1 MKPCFLAA
9 AAALLVATA
18 PAGAQSVT
26 LTHVHG
32 LAFTADGKQLF
43 IPSHH
48 GLAIYSEGKWSVAP
62 GPRHDYMG
70 FAASE
75 DRFYSSGHPAPGSG
89 LVDPF
94 GLMRSRDGG
103 RTWDKL
109 GLQGE
114 SDFHVLAVGYRTNAV
129 YVFNPVPNSRM
140 KTPGIYSTQNDGFGW
155 VPAAARGLAGQI
167 VALAAHPT
175 DARVVAAT
183 TRDGVF
189 VSKDSGNSFARLAE
203 GEAYAVHFD
212 LDGQHLWFSGHDSA
226 PRLVRAALEGGGRD
240 EIKLPSLARDAVAYI
255 AQSQATSGVYAIAT
269 FERSVYL
276 TADGGKTW
284 RRIAE
289 RGRTE

>member
-175 DARVVAAT
+175 DARRCCDHSRRRV
-183 TRDGVF
+183 
-189 VSKDSGNSFARLAE
+189 RLE
-203 GEAYAVHFD
+203 GQRQF
-212 LDGQHLWFSGHDSA
+212 
-226 PRLVRAALEGGGRD
+226 VRAARRGRGLCGALRPGRPTPVVLRPRQRATPGPRRARRRGRD

>member
-9 AAALLVATA
+9 AAALLVAAA

-32 LAFTADGKQLF
+32 LAFGADGKELF

-48 GLAIYSEGKWSVAP
+48 GLAIYSDGKWSVAP

-70 FAASE
+70 FTATA

-89 LVDPF
+89 LVNPF

-103 RTWDKL
+103 KTWDKL

-114 SDFHVLAVGYRTNAV
+114 SDFHVLAVGYRSNAV
-129 YVFNPVPNSRM
+129 YVFNPAPNSRM

-155 VPAAARGLAGQI
+155 VPAAARGLTGQI
-167 VALAAHPT
+167 IALAVHPT
-175 DARVVAAT
+175 DARMVAAT

-189 VSKDSGNSFARLAE
+189 VSKDSGNTFARLAE

-212 LDGQHLWFSGHDSA
+212 LDAEHLWFSGHDSA
-226 PRLVRAALEGGGRD
+226 PRLYRFALESRTRE
-240 EIKLPSLARDAVAYI
+240 EIKLPPFSRDAVAYV
-255 AQSQATSGVYAIAT
+255 AQSPTAAGVYAIAT

-284 RRIAE
+284 RQIAE
-289 RGRTE
+289 RGRTL

>member
-1 MKPCFLAA
+1 MKSHLLAA
-9 AAALLVATA
+9 ATALLVATA

-32 LAFTADGKQLF
+32 LAFSADGKELF

-48 GLAIYSEGKWSVAP
+48 GLAIYSDGKWSVAP

-70 FAASE
+70 FTASQ

-89 LVDPF
+89 LVNPF

-103 RTWDKL
+103 KTWDKL

-129 YVFNPVPNSRM
+129 YVFNPAPNSRM
-140 KTPGIYSTQNDGFGW
+140 KTAGIYSTQNDGFGW
-155 VPAAARGLAGQI
+155 VPAAAHGLSGQI
-167 VALAAHPT
+167 IALAAHPT
-175 DARVVAAT
+175 DARIIAAT
-183 TRDGVF
+183 TRDGLF
-189 VSKDSGNSFARLAE
+189 LSTDSGNAFTRLAE
-203 GEAYAVHFD
+203 GEAYAVYFD
-212 LDGQHLWFSGHDSA
+212 LDGKYLWFSGHDAA
-226 PRLVRAALEGGGRD
+226 PRLYRLALESRTRE
-240 EIKLPSLARDAVAYI
+240 EIKLPSFSRDAVAYL
-255 AQSQATSGVYAIAT
+255 AQSPAAAGVYAIAT